1 MLAAAH
7 EIYCEQTGLNV
18 QVTRQQVEQFLDAV
32 HDLKLSTND
41 ESTLEV
47 ALAHNAQMAREAVLR
62 CFDVV
67 LPTDASGARVLDD
80 LLNAMHDAMRPSLI
94 KRLIGGQVSIDAK
107 AVSASLGAHLCE
119 LVQLNTP
126 GKWGYAEFR
135 GVREVVLVL
144 SPGNFMAVPQK
155 TGKQFVNGKS
165 DSIELFFGLAA
176 AFAKGRARIANM
188 SPDERQALK
197 DKVAGMKAA
206 SKARKAMLIEA
217 KKVGESGDERNR
229 KEGMCSKS

>member
-1 MLAAAH
+1 MLPAAY
-7 EIYCEQTGLNV
+7 EIYSEQIGLNV

-32 HDLKLSTND
+32 RDLKLPTND
-41 ESTLEV
+41 ESTLES

-94 KRLIGGQVSIDAK
+94 KRHIGGKVSAVDAK

-126 GKWGYAEFR
+126 GKWGCAEFQ

-144 SPGNFMAVPQK
+144 SPGSFMAVPQK

-165 DSIELFFGLAA
+165 DSIEFFFGLAA
-176 AFAKGRARIANM
+176 AFAKGRGRIANM
-188 SPDERQALK
+188 SPDERQALR
-197 DKVAGMKAA
+197 DKVARMKAA
-206 SKARKAMLIEA
+206 SKARKAMLS
-217 KKVGESGDERNR
+217 KRDKSG
-229 KEGMCSKS
+229 